1 MHSPD
6 QTSPTRVRRHRREDS
21 PAHLSKSALFVVCAS
36 LLWMVI
42 SLGTDPAGSTVRPSG
57 AEHGTHTPTSRSTT
71 TTSVNGNT
79 AVRGHKEGTLAV
91 VFSFIGVIA
100 VVVLIVS
107 LGSIS
112 VRRRTRDNP
121 TTVRRPWER
130 GPPDSR
136 RGWFG

>member
-1 MHSPD
+1 MRPPD
-6 QTSPTRVRRHRREDS
+6 RTPTARVRRHGQW
-21 PAHLSKSALFVVCAS
+21 PGHLSKSALLVVSGS

-42 SLGTDPAGSTVRPSG
+42 SLGPEPAGSAIHPSG
-57 AEHGTHTPTSRSTT
+57 ADHGTQTRTSRTT
-71 TTSVNGNT
+71 TNT
-79 AVRGHKEGTLAV
+79 GIDGKNAVHGQKEGPLAV
-91 VFSFIGVIA
+91 VLSFIGVIA

-112 VRRRTRDNP
+112 VRRRTGDNP
-121 TTVRRPWER
+121 TPRFPWER